1 MSQATNECGLL
12 RTSVTRS
19 ETAVLLCLDGR
30 LTIDS
35 SPQLRDRMLAV
46 LYETGL
52 ANLTLDLANVPHI
65 DCAGIATLLEALKI
79 ARCRK
84 IRLQLT
90 GLHDRPRYLLEVTGL
105 LSLFETS
112 GLTNPPSTWRVT

>member
-1 MSQATNECGLL
+1 MNQVTNNNKLL

-19 ETAVLLCLDGR
+19 EEGTLLCLDGR

-35 SPQLRDRMLAV
+35 SPRLRERVLAMLSGA
-46 LYETGL
+46 GL
-52 ANLTLDLANVPHI
+52 AKLTLDLSNVPHI
-65 DCAGIATLLEALKI
+65 DCAGIATLLEALKV
-79 ARCRK
+79 ARSRK

-105 LSLFETS
+105 VSLFETS
-112 GLTNPPSTWRVT
+112 GLDNSRAT